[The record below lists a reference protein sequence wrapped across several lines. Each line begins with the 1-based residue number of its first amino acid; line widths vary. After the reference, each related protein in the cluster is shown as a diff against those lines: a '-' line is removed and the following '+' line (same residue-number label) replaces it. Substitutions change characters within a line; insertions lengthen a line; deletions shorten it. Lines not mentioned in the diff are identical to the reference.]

1 MPKAITPLTD
11 SQCKNLALPAKGI
24 NQLSDGHGLSLQADS
39 KGGKYWRL
47 RYYHPHTKKREEI
60 RLGIYPDVSLKAAR
74 VKREE
79 LRALLEKGIDPKQ
92 HQQEQEI
99 KQRNQALNSFEAV
112 ARKWHA
118 DQQAKP
124 DKWMPEHAHRL
135 LRSLELHIFPDIGQ
149 RPIAEIMPLEV
160 LSLLQRLEAAGKYDT
175 AHKVYDV
182 VNQVFSY
189 AVRLRICVFNPAA
202 ELRRELAQVKQQ
214 SFHHLSD
221 PAEIGQLLRDIDG
234 YTGTPQVRILLKL
247 SPYVFTRPAELRMM
261 KWAELDWDN
270 GIWEKSGEGERKGE
284 RMKNGL
290 DFLIPLSRQA
300 AALIEQMK
308 PITGHYDYVFWN
320 KSTGQPFSEAAAS
333 KALHRLGYKDKQTM
347 HGFRHI
353 ASTALNEQG
362 FNGDWVERQ
371 LAHKDPNQTRKT
383 YNKAEY
389 LEQRTAMMQAYADY
403 LDSLKDGNK

>member
-79 LRALLEKGIDPKQ
+79 IRALLEKGIDPKQ

-112 ARKWHA
+112 ARKWHT

-124 DKWMPEHAHRL
+124 DKWTPEHAHRL

-270 GIWEKSGEGERKGE
+270 GIWEKSGEGEQKGE

-320 KSTGQPFSEAAAS
+320 KGTGQPFSEAAAS

>member
-79 LRALLEKGIDPKQ
+79 IRALLEKGIDPKQ

-124 DKWMPEHAHRL
+124 DKWTPEHAHRL
-135 LRSLELHIFPDIGQ
+135 LRSIELHIFPDIGQ
-149 RPIAEIMPLEV
+149 RPIVEIMPLEV

-247 SPYVFTRPAELRMM
+247 SPYVFTRPAELLMM
-261 KWAELDWDN
+261 KWEELDWDN
-270 GIWEKSGEGERKGE
+270 GIWEKSGEGEQKGE

-320 KSTGQPFSEAAAS
+320 KGTGQPFSEAAAS

>member
-149 RPIAEIMPLEV
+149 RPIVEIMPLEV

-247 SPYVFTRPAELRMM
+247 SPYVFTRPAELLMM
-261 KWAELDWDN
+261 KWEELDLDN

-320 KSTGQPFSEAAAS
+320 KGTGQPFSEAAAS

>member
-112 ARKWHA
+112 ARKWHT

-124 DKWMPEHAHRL
+124 DKWTPEHAHRL

-202 ELRRELAQVKQQ
+202 ELRRELSQVKQQ

-320 KSTGQPFSEAAAS
+320 KGTGQPFSEAAAS

>member
-124 DKWMPEHAHRL
+124 DKWTPEHAHRL
-135 LRSLELHIFPDIGQ
+135 LRSIELHIFPDIGQ

-270 GIWEKSGEGERKGE
+270 GSWEKSGEGERKGE

-320 KSTGQPFSEAAAS
+320 KGTGQPFSEAAAS

>member
-1 MPKAITPLTD
+1 MPKAITRLTD

-320 KSTGQPFSEAAAS
+320 KGTGQPFSEAAAS

>member
-124 DKWMPEHAHRL
+124 DKWTPEHAHRL
-135 LRSLELHIFPDIGQ
+135 LRSIELHIFPDIGQ

>member
-79 LRALLEKGIDPKQ
+79 MRALLGKGIDPKQ

-112 ARKWHA
+112 ARKWHT

-124 DKWMPEHAHRL
+124 DKWTPEHAHRL
-135 LRSLELHIFPDIGQ
+135 LRSIELHIFPDIGQ

-189 AVRLRICVFNPAA
+189 AVRLQICVFNPAA

-214 SFHHLSD
+214 NFHHLSD

-261 KWAELDWDN
+261 KWEELDWDN
-270 GIWEKSGEGERKGE
+270 GIWEKSGEGEQKGE

>member
-135 LRSLELHIFPDIGQ
+135 LRSIELHIFPDIGQ

>member
-79 LRALLEKGIDPKQ
+79 IRALLEKGIDPKQ

-112 ARKWHA
+112 ARKWHT

-124 DKWMPEHAHRL
+124 DKWTPEHAHRL

-247 SPYVFTRPAELRMM
+247 SPYVFTRPAELLMM
-261 KWAELDWDN
+261 KWEELDLDN

-320 KSTGQPFSEAAAS
+320 KGTGQPFSEAAAS

>member
-124 DKWMPEHAHRL
+124 DKWTPEHAHRL

-270 GIWEKSGEGERKGE
+270 GIWEKSGEGEQKGE

-320 KSTGQPFSEAAAS
+320 KGTGQPFSEAAAS

>member
-124 DKWMPEHAHRL
+124 DKWTPEHAHRL
-135 LRSLELHIFPDIGQ
+135 LRSIELHIFPDIGH

-270 GIWEKSGEGERKGE
+270 GIWEKSGEGEQKGE

-320 KSTGQPFSEAAAS
+320 KGTGQPFSEAAAS

>member
-112 ARKWHA
+112 ARKWHT

-124 DKWMPEHAHRL
+124 DKWTPEHAHRL

-320 KSTGQPFSEAAAS
+320 KGTGQPFSEAAAS

>member
-135 LRSLELHIFPDIGQ
+135 
-149 RPIAEIMPLEV
+149 
-160 LSLLQRLEAAGKYDT
+160 T
-175 AHKVYDV
+175 
-182 VNQVFSY
+182 
-189 AVRLRICVFNPAA
+189 
-202 ELRRELAQVKQQ
+202 
-214 SFHHLSD
+214 
-221 PAEIGQLLRDIDG
+221 
-234 YTGTPQVRILLKL
+234 
-247 SPYVFTRPAELRMM
+247 
-261 KWAELDWDN
+261 
-270 GIWEKSGEGERKGE
+270 
-284 RMKNGL
+284 
-290 DFLIPLSRQA
+290 
-300 AALIEQMK
+300 
-308 PITGHYDYVFWN
+308 
-320 KSTGQPFSEAAAS
+320 QP
-333 KALHRLGYKDKQTM
+333 
-347 HGFRHI
+347 
-353 ASTALNEQG
+353 
-362 FNGDWVERQ
+362 
-371 LAHKDPNQTRKT
+371 
-383 YNKAEY
+383 
-389 LEQRTAMMQAYADY
+389 
-403 LDSLKDGNK
+403 

>member
-79 LRALLEKGIDPKQ
+79 IRALLEKGIDPKQ

-124 DKWMPEHAHRL
+124 DKWTPEHAHRL
-135 LRSLELHIFPDIGQ
+135 LRSIELHIFPDIGQ

-320 KSTGQPFSEAAAS
+320 KGTGQPFSEAAAS

>member
-112 ARKWHA
+112 ARKWHT

-124 DKWMPEHAHRL
+124 DKWTPEHAHRL

-270 GIWEKSGEGERKGE
+270 GIWEKSGEGEQKGE

-320 KSTGQPFSEAAAS
+320 KGTGQPFSEAAAS

>member
-202 ELRRELAQVKQQ
+202 ELRRELSQVKQQ

-247 SPYVFTRPAELRMM
+247 SPYVFTRPAELLMM
-261 KWAELDWDN
+261 KWEELDLDN
-270 GIWEKSGEGERKGE
+270 GIWEKSGEGDRKGE

-320 KSTGQPFSEAAAS
+320 KDKGQPFSEAAAI
-333 KALHRLGYKDKQTM
+333 KALHRLGYKGKQTM

>member
-79 LRALLEKGIDPKQ
+79 IRALLEKGIDPKQ

-124 DKWMPEHAHRL
+124 DKWTPEHAHRL

-149 RPIAEIMPLEV
+149 RPIVEIMPLEV

-247 SPYVFTRPAELRMM
+247 SPYVFTRPAELLMM
-261 KWAELDWDN
+261 KWEELDLDN

-320 KSTGQPFSEAAAS
+320 KGTGQPFSEAAAS

>member
-79 LRALLEKGIDPKQ
+79 IRALLEKGIDPKQ

-124 DKWMPEHAHRL
+124 DKWTPEHAHRL
-135 LRSLELHIFPDIGQ
+135 LRSIELHIFPDIGQ

-270 GIWEKSGEGERKGE
+270 GIWEKSGEGEQKGE

-320 KSTGQPFSEAAAS
+320 KGTGQPFSEAAAS

>member
-320 KSTGQPFSEAAAS
+320 KGTGQPFSEAAAS

-389 LEQRTAMMQAYADY
+389 LEQRTAMMQAYAVY
-403 LDSLKDGNK
+403 LDSLNDGNK

>member
-1 MPKAITPLTD
+1 MPKALTPLTD

-124 DKWMPEHAHRL
+124 DKWTPEHAHRL
-135 LRSLELHIFPDIGQ
+135 LRSIELHIFPDIGQ

-270 GIWEKSGEGERKGE
+270 GIWEKSGEGEQKGE

-320 KSTGQPFSEAAAS
+320 KGTGQPFSEAAAS

>member
-79 LRALLEKGIDPKQ
+79 IRALLEKGIDPKQ

-124 DKWMPEHAHRL
+124 DKWTPEHAHRL

-149 RPIAEIMPLEV
+149 RPIVEIMPLEV

-247 SPYVFTRPAELRMM
+247 SPYVFTRPAELLMM
-261 KWAELDWDN
+261 KWEELDLDN
-270 GIWEKSGEGERKGE
+270 GIWEKSGEGEQKGE

-320 KSTGQPFSEAAAS
+320 KGTGQPFSEAAAS

>member
-79 LRALLEKGIDPKQ
+79 IRALLEKGIDPKQ

-124 DKWMPEHAHRL
+124 DKWTPEHAHRL
-135 LRSLELHIFPDIGQ
+135 LRSIELHIFPDIGQ

-189 AVRLRICVFNPAA
+189 AVRLLICVFNPAA

-320 KSTGQPFSEAAAS
+320 KGTGQPFSEAAAS

>member
-79 LRALLEKGIDPKQ
+79 IRALLEKGIDPKQ

-124 DKWMPEHAHRL
+124 DKWTPEHAHRL

-270 GIWEKSGEGERKGE
+270 GIWEKSGEGEQKGE

-320 KSTGQPFSEAAAS
+320 KGTGQPFSEAAAS

>member
-1 MPKAITPLTD
+1 M
-11 SQCKNLALPAKGI
+11 
-24 NQLSDGHGLSLQADS
+24 
-39 KGGKYWRL
+39 
-47 RYYHPHTKKREEI
+47 
-60 RLGIYPDVSLKAAR
+60 
-74 VKREE
+74 
-79 LRALLEKGIDPKQ
+79 
-92 HQQEQEI
+92 
-99 KQRNQALNSFEAV
+99 
-112 ARKWHA
+112 
-118 DQQAKP
+118 
-124 DKWMPEHAHRL
+124 
-135 LRSLELHIFPDIGQ
+135 
-149 RPIAEIMPLEV
+149 
-160 LSLLQRLEAAGKYDT
+160 
-175 AHKVYDV
+175 
-182 VNQVFSY
+182 
-189 AVRLRICVFNPAA
+189 
-202 ELRRELAQVKQQ
+202 
-214 SFHHLSD
+214 
-221 PAEIGQLLRDIDG
+221 RDIDG

-320 KSTGQPFSEAAAS
+320 KGTGQPFSEAAAS

>member
-124 DKWMPEHAHRL
+124 DKWTPEHAHRL
-135 LRSLELHIFPDIGQ
+135 LRSIELHIFPDIGQ

-270 GIWEKSGEGERKGE
+270 GIWEKSGEGEQKGE

>member
-79 LRALLEKGIDPKQ
+79 IRALLEKGIDPKQ

-124 DKWMPEHAHRL
+124 DKWTPEHAHRL

-247 SPYVFTRPAELRMM
+247 SPYVFTRPAELLMM
-261 KWAELDWDN
+261 KWEELDLDN
-270 GIWEKSGEGERKGE
+270 GIWEKSGEGEQKGE

-320 KSTGQPFSEAAAS
+320 KGTGQPFSEAAAS

>member
-124 DKWMPEHAHRL
+124 DKWTPEHAHRL
-135 LRSLELHIFPDIGQ
+135 LRSIELHIFPDIGQ

-247 SPYVFTRPAELRMM
+247 SPYVFTRPAELLMM

-270 GIWEKSGEGERKGE
+270 GIWEKSGEGEQKGE

-320 KSTGQPFSEAAAS
+320 KGTGQPFSEAAAS

>member
-112 ARKWHA
+112 ARKWHT

-124 DKWMPEHAHRL
+124 DKWTPEHAHRL
-135 LRSLELHIFPDIGQ
+135 LRSIELHIFPDIGQ

-320 KSTGQPFSEAAAS
+320 KGTGQPFSEAAAS

>member
-124 DKWMPEHAHRL
+124 DKWTSEHAHRL
-135 LRSLELHIFPDIGQ
+135 LRSIELHIFPDIGQ
-149 RPIAEIMPLEV
+149 RPIAEIMPLDV

-320 KSTGQPFSEAAAS
+320 KGTGQPFSEAAAS

>member
-124 DKWMPEHAHRL
+124 DKWTPEHAHRL
-135 LRSLELHIFPDIGQ
+135 LRSIELHIFPDIGQ

-247 SPYVFTRPAELRMM
+247 SPYVFTRPAELLMM
-261 KWAELDWDN
+261 KWEELDLDN

-320 KSTGQPFSEAAAS
+320 KGTGQPFSEAAAS

>member
-112 ARKWHA
+112 ARKWHT

-124 DKWMPEHAHRL
+124 DKWTPEHAHRL

-149 RPIAEIMPLEV
+149 RPIVEIMPLEV

-320 KSTGQPFSEAAAS
+320 KGTGQPFSEAAAS

>member
-124 DKWMPEHAHRL
+124 DKWTPEHAHRL
-135 LRSLELHIFPDIGQ
+135 LRSIELHIFPDIGQ

-270 GIWEKSGEGERKGE
+270 GIWEKSGEGEQKGE

-320 KSTGQPFSEAAAS
+320 KGTGQPFSEAAAS

>member
-124 DKWMPEHAHRL
+124 DKWTPEHAHRL
-135 LRSLELHIFPDIGQ
+135 LRSIELHIFPDIGQ

-270 GIWEKSGEGERKGE
+270 GIWEKSGEGEQKGE

-320 KSTGQPFSEAAAS
+320 KGTGQPCSEAAAS

>member
-124 DKWMPEHAHRL
+124 DKWTPEHAHRL

>member
-124 DKWMPEHAHRL
+124 DKWTPEHAHRL
-135 LRSLELHIFPDIGQ
+135 LRSIELHIFPDIGQ
-149 RPIAEIMPLEV
+149 RPIADIMPLEV

-320 KSTGQPFSEAAAS
+320 KGTGQPFSEAAAS

>member
-247 SPYVFTRPAELRMM
+247 SPYVFTRPAELLMM

-320 KSTGQPFSEAAAS
+320 KGTGQPFSEAAAS

>member
-112 ARKWHA
+112 ARKWHT

-149 RPIAEIMPLEV
+149 RPIVEIMPLEV

-320 KSTGQPFSEAAAS
+320 KGTGQPFSEAAAS